1 MAGGLLIAR
10 LALAAVFFLA
20 GAAKLFDRAGSR
32 AAIVGFGLPPS
43 VAAPLGV
50 ALPLVELVLAIALL
64 PAASAN
70 WGGLG
75 ALILLGLFIVGIANV
90 LVRGR
95 EAHCHCFG
103 QLHSSP
109 VGWSTLGRNVVLSL
123 IAAFVLVGQ
132 RGRPAPS
139 YLDWFAG
146 FGTVEWVA
154 LSAAGFAVA
163 LLAAGTWFGMH
174 LMRQHGRILLRLDA
188 LEKELAERG
197 LISAPRGVTAPTPDG
212 LPVGAPAP
220 AFDAADLQGSS
231 TSLDELLSP
240 GLPVMLVFTHPR
252 CTPCTAVLPE
262 IAGWQDAHGAKL
274 TVGLISQGTL
284 EENRVGFAEAG
295 IRRVL
300 VQRAR
305 EIADAYGAYTTPSA
319 VLISREGT
327 VATAIA
333 HGAVAIRALVRSIVH
348 GPVTNPHLSGV
359 DNGTRRGARPPQDRE
374 KDLSTP
380 LVSFDAR

>member
-1 MAGGLLIAR
+1 MAAGLLIAR

-20 GAAKLFDRAGSR
+20 GVAKLSDRAGAR
-32 AAIVGFGLPPS
+32 AAMVDFGLPRS

-50 ALPLVELVLAIALL
+50 ALPVVELLVAMALL
-64 PAASAN
+64 PAVSAR
-70 WGGLG
+70 WGALA
-75 ALILLGLFIVGIANV
+75 ALILFGVFLVGIANI

-95 EAHCHCFG
+95 EAECHCFG

-109 VGWSTLGRNVVLSL
+109 VGWSTLGRNVALAV
-123 IAAFVLVGQ
+123 IAAFVLVGDH
-132 RGRPAPS
+132 GGTAPS
-139 YLDWFAG
+139 YLAWFGG
-146 FGTVEWVA
+146 FGTRDWVA

-188 LEKELAERG
+188 LEKELADRG
-197 LISAPRGVTAPTPDG
+197 LISVPRDAPDG

-220 AFDAADLQGSS
+220 PFDAANLQGGS
-231 TSLDELLSP
+231 TSLGKLLTP

-262 IAGWQDAHGAKL
+262 LAGWQAAHGAML

-284 EENRVGFAEAG
+284 EDNARFAEAG
-295 IRRVL
+295 IRRVM

-319 VLISREGT
+319 VLISPAG
-327 VATAIA
+327 AIA
-333 HGAVAIRALVRSIVH
+333 SPVAQGAVAIRGLVASIVP
-348 GPVTNPHLSGV
+348 GPLAIPQLPS
-359 DNGTRRGARPPQDRE
+359 DANGHRRGARPPLTASGTSRH
-374 KDLSTP
+374 LW
-380 LVSFDAR
+380 